1 MNSPMNLWNKRN
13 EDRPKAGP
21 YPRDAFKTAITK
33 AISEAEGDGLLAVEI
48 YRYLDNQARWYEH
61 KAALRNMSMGA
72 GDG

>member
-1 MNSPMNLWNKRN
+1 MNLWNKRN

-48 YRYLDNQARWYEH
+48 YRYLDNHRAGTNTKRHCAICRW
-61 KAALRNMSMGA
+61 GA